1 MGQMES
7 KMSPVCSQSRTSEF
21 CQFYRTQ
28 ISPAGGGGDTQGNC
42 VGESLVVLGMKQENQ
57 SSVYFLV
64 EYQALC
70 ILGGRGVK
78 EGFAIKF

>member
-1 MGQMES
+1 M
-7 KMSPVCSQSRTSEF
+7 V
-21 CQFYRTQ
+21 
-28 ISPAGGGGDTQGNC
+28 
-42 VGESLVVLGMKQENQ
+42 VGIKKENP
-57 SSVYFLV
+57 SSGYFLV

>member
-1 MGQMES
+1 MFTEQDFRVLSILQDTDFTCG
-7 KMSPVCSQSRTSEF
+7 
-21 CQFYRTQ
+21 
-28 ISPAGGGGDTQGNC
+28 GGGGDTQGNC